1 MFRTRACS
9 AVPVSVRL
17 GAAAVAAVLVLVGC
31 SGSGDPEAEAA
42 GNGSSSAS
50 PTGSATPSETVTPTA
65 TPTPTPTAAYKPA
78 TAEGPAE
85 NVPLPVMPELAK
97 EKSKEG
103 LEAFAEYWYSL
114 INYGYETGDPGPLR
128 AVSADTC
135 FACESYYAVLKNGY
149 SENEWMVGAKLH
161 LQDLSSNYVE
171 TDEGAFQATI
181 LILQDD
187 LQYYGPAGHLGTDQG
202 TSSPAVQLME
212 AVFTTEGWY
221 VVTLETLEM

>member
-1 MFRTRACS
+1 MS
-9 AVPVSVRL
+9 
-17 GAAAVAAVLVLVGC
+17 AAAVAAVLVLGGC
-31 SGSGDPEAEAA
+31 SGSGEPEAEAA
-42 GNGSSSAS
+42 ENRSSSAS
-50 PTGSATPSETVTPTA
+50 PSGSASASETATQTA

-128 AVSADTC
+128 AASADTC
-135 FACESYYAVLKNGY
+135 FACESYYAVLDNGY
-149 SENEWMVGAKLH
+149 SENEWMTGAKLH

-187 LQYYGPAGHLGTDQG
+187 LQYYGPAGHLGTDPG
-202 TSSPAVQLME
+202 TSTPAVQLME
-212 AVFTTEGWY
+212 AVFTSGGWY